1 MVISVTSC
9 HRVTLSGTL
18 EPRAAFL
25 YISLEHRNFSIS
37 HWAKLH
43 FKMLKEALKKLTQML
58 NKIIMQSMLK
68 NLSKCEVKA

>member
-37 HWAKLH
+37 HWAKFTFKNVERSSKKINTNAQQNYH
-43 FKMLKEALKKLTQML
+43 AVYAQESFKM
-58 NKIIMQSMLK
+58 
-68 NLSKCEVKA
+68 